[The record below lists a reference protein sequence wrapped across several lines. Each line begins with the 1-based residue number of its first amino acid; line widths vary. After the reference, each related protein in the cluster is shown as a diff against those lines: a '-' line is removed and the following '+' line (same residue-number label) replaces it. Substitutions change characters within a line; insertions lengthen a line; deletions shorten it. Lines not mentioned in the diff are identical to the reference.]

1 MLKYFLLLLL
11 FVPAESFAFTTGQNA
26 TLVIGHDDFDTGGTI
41 HDNAT
46 SDVLY
51 SPDGVAFDKS
61 GDLWIAD
68 TGFNRL
74 LEFAPPFTSG
84 EEATL
89 VLGQDDFVSTSPA
102 LSATGLD
109 QPYGLAFDSD
119 GNIWVADTNNNRIVE
134 YRTPFTNGET
144 VSLVIGYPSF
154 DKGVYPTTAG
164 SLAAPYGLAF
174 DKSGNLWAVDYYN
187 NRILEY
193 VPPFKNQMN
202 ASLEIGQPDLTSN
215 SDGTTANRLN
225 LPSAIAFDEKGNLW
239 VTDSLNNRVLEF
251 SYPFSTDQSAT
262 LVVGQENFT
271 TNLPGVT
278 DDSMNTPYGIIFDR
292 SGNLWVTDG
301 NNARVLGYTPP
312 FSNGMSAS
320 LVLGQTNF
328 AEMVSGT
335 SANLLAEPYDVKV
348 DNSGN
353 LWVADTDNN
362 RVLEFATTVTST
374 QIPSWVKNN
383 AKWWSEDTISD
394 QTFVS
399 GIQYMI
405 KEGIIVVPST
415 NSSTSQSQQIPSW
428 IKNSAGWWASG
439 QISDDSFVKGIQYLI
454 SNGIINVG

>member
-74 LEFAPPFTSG
+74 LEFSPPFTSG
-84 EEATL
+84 EKATL

-109 QPYGLAFDSD
+109 QPYGLTFDNG
-119 GNIWVADTNNNRIVE
+119 GNMWVADTNNNRIVE
-134 YRTPFTNGET
+134 YKTPFTNGET

-174 DKSGNLWAVDYYN
+174 DRSGDLWAVDYYN
-187 NRILEY
+187 NRVLEY
-193 VPPFKNQMN
+193 VPPFENQMN
-202 ASLEIGQPDLTSN
+202 ASLAIGQPDLTSN

-225 LPSAIAFDEKGNLW
+225 LPSAIAFDENGNLW

-262 LVVGQENFT
+262 LVIGQNNFT
-271 TNLPGVT
+271 TNFPGIT
-278 DDSMNTPYGIIFDR
+278 DSSLNTPYGIIFDK

-301 NNARVLGYTPP
+301 NNARVLEYTTP

-320 LVLGQTNF
+320 VVLGQTNF
-328 AEMVSGT
+328 SEMTAGT

-348 DNSGN
+348 DDGGN

-362 RVLEFATTVTST
+362 RVLEFATASTGT
-374 QIPSWVKNN
+374 QIPSWVKND
-383 AKWWSEDTISD
+383 AKWWSEGTISD

-405 KEGIIVVPST
+405 KEGVIIVPST

-439 QISDDSFVKGIQYLI
+439 QISDDNFVKGIQYLI

>member
-11 FVPAESFAFTTGQNA
+11 FIPAESFAFTTGQNA

-46 SDVLY
+46 SSVLY
-51 SPDGVAFDKS
+51 SPDGMAFDKS
-61 GDLWIAD
+61 GNLWIAD

-74 LEFAPPFTSG
+74 LEFSSPFTNV
-84 EEATL
+84 EKATL

-102 LSATGLD
+102 LSAIGLD
-109 QPYGLAFDSD
+109 QPYGITFDNN
-119 GNIWVADTNNNRIVE
+119 GNMWVADTNNNRIVE

-193 VPPFKNQMN
+193 VTPFKNQMN
-202 ASLEIGQPDLTSN
+202 ASLVIGQSDLTSN

-239 VTDSLNNRVLEF
+239 ATDSLNNRVLEF

-262 LVVGQENFT
+262 LVIGQENFT
-271 TNLPGVT
+271 TNFLGVT
-278 DDSMNTPYGIIFDR
+278 EDSMNTPYGIIFDK

-301 NNARVLGYTPP
+301 NNARVLEYTPP
-312 FSNGMSAS
+312 FNNGMNAF

-328 AEMVSGT
+328 AEMYMGT
-335 SANLLAEPYDVKV
+335 SANMLSEPYDVKV
-348 DNSGN
+348 DNNGN

-362 RVLEFATTVTST
+362 RVLEFATTSVPEFGPVVST
-374 QIPSWVKNN
+374 VLVLSMVSIIIISTK
-383 AKWWSEDTISD
+383 AKLRFSL
-394 QTFVS
+394 F
-399 GIQYMI
+399 
-405 KEGIIVVPST
+405 
-415 NSSTSQSQQIPSW
+415 
-428 IKNSAGWWASG
+428 
-439 QISDDSFVKGIQYLI
+439 
-454 SNGIINVG
+454 

>member
-1 MLKYFLLLLL
+1 MLKYFLLLLI

-26 TLVIGHDDFDTGGTI
+26 TLVIGHNDFDTGGTI

-46 SDVLY
+46 AGALY
-51 SPDGVAFDKS
+51 SPDGIAFDKS
-61 GDLWIAD
+61 GNLWIVD

-74 LEFAPPFTSG
+74 LEFFPPFTDG
-84 EEATL
+84 EKASL
-89 VLGQDDFVSTSPA
+89 VLGQDDFVSTNPA

-109 QPYGLAFDSD
+109 QPYGITFDND
-119 GNIWVADTNNNRIVE
+119 GNMWVADTNNNRIVE
-134 YRTPFTNGET
+134 YRTPFTNGEA

-202 ASLEIGQPDLTSN
+202 ASLVIGQSDLTSN

-239 VTDSLNNRVLEF
+239 ATDSLNNRVLEF
-251 SYPFSTDQSAT
+251 SYPFSIDQSAT
-262 LVVGQENFT
+262 LVIGQENFT
-271 TNLPGVT
+271 TNFLGVT
-278 DDSMNTPYGIIFDR
+278 DNSMNTPYGIIFDK

-301 NNARVLGYTPP
+301 NNARVLEYIPP
-312 FSNGMSAS
+312 FSNGMNAS
-320 LVLGQTNF
+320 LVLGQTDF
-328 AEMVSGT
+328 AEMHTGT
-335 SANLLAEPYDVKV
+335 SANMLSEPYDVKV

-353 LWVADTDNN
+353 LWIADTDNN
-362 RVLEFATTVTST
+362 RVLEFATTAAGI
-374 QIPSWVKNN
+374 QIPAWVKND

-399 GIQYMI
+399 GIQYMV
-405 KEGIIVVPST
+405 KDGIIVVPST
-415 NSSTSQSQQIPSW
+415 GSSTSQSQQIPSW

-439 QISDDSFVKGIQYLI
+439 QISDSDFVKGIQYLI
-454 SNGIINVG
+454 SNGMVTVG

>member
-11 FVPAESFAFTTGQNA
+11 FIPAESFAFTTDQNA

-46 SDVLY
+46 SNVLY

-61 GDLWIAD
+61 GNLWIAD

-74 LEFAPPFTSG
+74 LEFTPPFTSG

-109 QPYGLAFDSD
+109 QPYGLAFDGD
-119 GNIWVADTNNNRIVE
+119 GNMWVADTNNNRIVE
-134 YRTPFTNGET
+134 YKTPFTNGET

-202 ASLEIGQPDLTSN
+202 ASLVIGQSDLTSN

-225 LPSAIAFDEKGNLW
+225 LPSAVAFDEKGNLW
-239 VTDSLNNRVLEF
+239 VTDSLNNRALEF

-262 LVVGQENFT
+262 LVIGQENFT
-271 TNLPGVT
+271 TNLPGIT
-278 DDSMNTPYGIIFDR
+278 DDSMNTPYGIIFDK

-301 NNARVLGYTPP
+301 NNARVLEYTPP
-312 FSNGMSAS
+312 FSNGMNAS

-328 AEMVSGT
+328 AEMISGT
-335 SANLLAEPYDVKV
+335 AANLLAEPYDVKV

-362 RVLEFATTVTST
+362 RVLEFSTTATSA

-405 KEGIIVVPST
+405 NEGIIVVPST

>member
-51 SPDGVAFDKS
+51 SPDGIAFDKS
-61 GDLWIAD
+61 GNLWIAD

-74 LEFAPPFTSG
+74 LEFSPPFTSG
-84 EEATL
+84 EKAML

-119 GNIWVADTNNNRIVE
+119 GNMWVADTNNNRIVE
-134 YRTPFTNGET
+134 YKAPFTNGEI

-187 NRILEY
+187 NRVLEY
-193 VPPFKNQMN
+193 FPPFKNQMN
-202 ASLEIGQPDLTSN
+202 ASLVIGQPDLTSN

-225 LPSAIAFDEKGNLW
+225 LPSAVAFDEKGNLW

-251 SYPFSTDQSAT
+251 SYPFSTNQFAIS
-262 LVVGQENFT
+262 VIGQENFT

-278 DDSMNTPYGIIFDR
+278 ADSMNTPYGIIFDK

-312 FSNGMSAS
+312 FNNGMSAS

-328 AEMVSGT
+328 AEMIAGT

-348 DNSGN
+348 DDNGN

-362 RVLEFATTVTST
+362 RVLEFATTTTNT
-374 QIPSWVKNN
+374 QIPSWVKND
-383 AKWWSEDTISD
+383 AKWWSENTISD

-405 KEGIIVVPST
+405 KDGIIVVPST

>member
-1 MLKYFLLLLL
+1 MLKYFLLLLI

-46 SDVLY
+46 AGVLY
-51 SPDGVAFDKS
+51 SPDGIAFDKS
-61 GDLWIAD
+61 GNLWIVD

-74 LEFAPPFTSG
+74 LEFFPPFTNG
-84 EEATL
+84 EKATL
-89 VLGQDDFVSTSPA
+89 VLGQDDFVSTNPA

-109 QPYGLAFDSD
+109 QPYGITFDND
-119 GNIWVADTNNNRIVE
+119 GNMWVADTNNNRIVE
-134 YRTPFTNGET
+134 YKMPFTNGEA

-202 ASLEIGQPDLTSN
+202 ASLVIGQSDLTSN

-239 VTDSLNNRVLEF
+239 MTDSLNNRVLEF
-251 SYPFSTDQSAT
+251 SYPFSIDQSAT
-262 LVVGQENFT
+262 LVIGQENFT
-271 TNLPGVT
+271 TNFLGVT
-278 DDSMNTPYGIIFDR
+278 DNSMNTPYGIIFDKD
-292 SGNLWVTDG
+292 GNLWVTDG
-301 NNARVLGYTPP
+301 NNARVLEYIPP
-312 FSNGMSAS
+312 FSNGMNAS
-320 LVLGQTNF
+320 FVLGQTDF
-328 AEMVSGT
+328 AEMHTGT
-335 SANLLAEPYDVKV
+335 SANMLAEPYDVKV

-362 RVLEFATTVTST
+362 RVLEFATTTTGT
-374 QIPSWVKNN
+374 QIPAWVKND
-383 AKWWSEDTISD
+383 ARWWSEDTISD

-399 GIQYMI
+399 GIQYMV
-405 KEGIIVVPST
+405 KDGIIVVPST
-415 NSSTSQSQQIPSW
+415 VSNTSQSQQIPSW

-439 QISDDSFVKGIQYLI
+439 QISDSDFVKGIQYLI
-454 SNGIINVG
+454 SNGIVTVG

>member
-11 FVPAESFAFTTGQNA
+11 FIPAESFAFITDQNA

-61 GDLWIAD
+61 GNLWVAD

-74 LEFAPPFTSG
+74 LEFTPPFTSG
-84 EEATL
+84 KEAML
-89 VLGQDDFVSTSPA
+89 VLGQDDFVSTNPA
-102 LSATGLD
+102 LSATDLD
-109 QPYGLAFDSD
+109 QPYGLVFDRD
-119 GNIWVADTNNNRIVE
+119 GNMWVADTNNNRIVE
-134 YRTPFTNGET
+134 YKTPFTNGEA

-164 SLAAPYGLAF
+164 SLAAPYGLTF

-202 ASLEIGQPDLTSN
+202 ASLVIGQPDLTSN

-225 LPSAIAFDEKGNLW
+225 LPSAVAFDEKGNLW

-271 TNLPGVT
+271 TNLPGIT
-278 DDSMNTPYGIIFDR
+278 GDSMNTPYGIIFDK

-320 LVLGQTNF
+320 LVLGQANF
-328 AEMVSGT
+328 GEMISGT
-335 SANLLAEPYDVKV
+335 SASLLAEPYDVKV

-362 RVLEFATTVTST
+362 RVLEFATTATRT
-374 QIPSWVKNN
+374 HIPSWIKNN
-383 AKWWSEDTISD
+383 AKWWSEDIISD

-405 KEGIIVVPST
+405 KDGIMVVSST

-439 QISDDSFVKGIQYLI
+439 QISDYTFVKGIQYLI
-454 SNGIINVG
+454 SSGIINVG

>member
-1 MLKYFLLLLL
+1 MTFMLKYFLLLLL
-11 FVPAESFAFTTGQNA
+11 FIPAESFAFTTGQNA

-46 SDVLY
+46 SSVLY
-51 SPDGVAFDKS
+51 SPDGMAFDKS
-61 GDLWIAD
+61 GNLWIAD

-74 LEFAPPFTSG
+74 LEFSSPFTNV
-84 EEATL
+84 EKATL

-102 LSATGLD
+102 LSAIGLD
-109 QPYGLAFDSD
+109 QPYGITFDNN
-119 GNIWVADTNNNRIVE
+119 GNMWVADTNNNRIVE

-193 VPPFKNQMN
+193 VTPFKNQMN
-202 ASLEIGQPDLTSN
+202 ASLVIGQSDLTSN

-239 VTDSLNNRVLEF
+239 ATDSLNNRVLEF

-262 LVVGQENFT
+262 LVIGQENFT
-271 TNLPGVT
+271 TNFLGVT
-278 DDSMNTPYGIIFDR
+278 EDSMNTPYGIIFDK

-301 NNARVLGYTPP
+301 NNARVLEYTPP
-312 FSNGMSAS
+312 FNNGMNAF

-328 AEMVSGT
+328 AEMYMGT
-335 SANLLAEPYDVKV
+335 SANMLSEPYDVKV
-348 DNSGN
+348 DNNGN

-362 RVLEFATTVTST
+362 RVLEFATTSVPEFGSVVST
-374 QIPSWVKNN
+374 VLVLSMVSIIIISTK
-383 AKWWSEDTISD
+383 AKLRFSL
-394 QTFVS
+394 F
-399 GIQYMI
+399 
-405 KEGIIVVPST
+405 
-415 NSSTSQSQQIPSW
+415 
-428 IKNSAGWWASG
+428 
-439 QISDDSFVKGIQYLI
+439 
-454 SNGIINVG
+454 

>member
-46 SDVLY
+46 LDNLY

-61 GDLWIAD
+61 GDLWVAD

-74 LEFAPPFTSG
+74 LEFSPPFTNG
-84 EEATL
+84 ENATL
-89 VLGQDDFVSTSPA
+89 VLGQDGFVSTSPA

-109 QPYGLAFDSD
+109 QPYGLAFDNG
-119 GNIWVADTNNNRIVE
+119 GNMWVADTNNNRIVE
-134 YRTPFTNGET
+134 YKTPFTNGEA

-193 VPPFKNQMN
+193 VPPFENQMN
-202 ASLEIGQPDLTSN
+202 ASLVIGQPDLTSN

-225 LPSAIAFDEKGNLW
+225 LPSAIAFDETGNLW

-251 SYPFSTDQSAT
+251 SYPFSTDQSAA
-262 LVVGQENFT
+262 LVIGQNNFT
-271 TNLPGVT
+271 TNLPSIT
-278 DDSMNTPYGIIFDR
+278 DNSMNTPYGIIFDK
-292 SGNLWVTDG
+292 SENLWVTDG
-301 NNARVLGYTPP
+301 NNARVLEYTPP
-312 FSNGMSAS
+312 FSDGMSAS

-328 AEMVSGT
+328 AEMSTGT
-335 SANLLAEPYDVKV
+335 SANMLAEPYDVKV
-348 DNSGN
+348 DAGGN

-362 RVLEFATTVTST
+362 RVLEFATAST
-374 QIPSWVKNN
+374 QIPSWVKND
-383 AKWWSEDTISD
+383 AKWWSDDTISD
-394 QTFVS
+394 QTFLS

-405 KEGIIVVPST
+405 KSGIIVVPTT
-415 NSSTSQSQQIPSW
+415 NSSTTQSQQIPSW

-439 QISDDSFVKGIQYLI
+439 QISDDTFVKGIQYLI

>member
-1 MLKYFLLLLL
+1 MLKYFLLLLI

-26 TLVIGHDDFDTGGTI
+26 TLVIGHNDFDTGGTI

-46 SDVLY
+46 AGVLY
-51 SPDGVAFDKS
+51 SPDGIAFDKS
-61 GDLWIAD
+61 GNLWIVD

-74 LEFAPPFTSG
+74 LEFFPPFTDG
-84 EEATL
+84 EKASL
-89 VLGQDDFVSTSPA
+89 VLGQDDFVSTNPA

-109 QPYGLAFDSD
+109 QPYGITFDNN
-119 GNIWVADTNNNRIVE
+119 GNMWVADTNNNRIVE
-134 YRTPFTNGET
+134 YRTPFTNGEA

-202 ASLEIGQPDLTSN
+202 ASLVIGQSDLTSN

-251 SYPFSTDQSAT
+251 SYPFSIDQSAT
-262 LVVGQENFT
+262 LVIGQENFT
-271 TNLPGVT
+271 TNFLGVT
-278 DDSMNTPYGIIFDR
+278 DNSMNTPYGIIFDK

-301 NNARVLGYTPP
+301 NNARVLEYMQP
-312 FSNGMSAS
+312 FSNGMNAS
-320 LVLGQTNF
+320 LVLGQTDF
-328 AEMVSGT
+328 AEMHTGT
-335 SANLLAEPYDVKV
+335 SANMLSEPYDVKV

-353 LWVADTDNN
+353 LWIADTDNN
-362 RVLEFATTVTST
+362 RVLEFATTAAGT
-374 QIPSWVKNN
+374 QIPAWVKND

-399 GIQYMI
+399 GIQYMV
-405 KEGIIVVPST
+405 KDGIIVVPST
-415 NSSTSQSQQIPSW
+415 GSSTSQSQQIPSW

-439 QISDDSFVKGIQYLI
+439 QISDSDFVKGIQYLI
-454 SNGIINVG
+454 SNGIVTVG

>member
-1 MLKYFLLLLL
+1 MTFMLKYFLLLLL
-11 FVPAESFAFTTGQNA
+11 FIPAESFAFTTGQNA

-46 SDVLY
+46 SSVLY
-51 SPDGVAFDKS
+51 SPDGMAFDKS
-61 GDLWIAD
+61 GNLWIAD

-74 LEFAPPFTSG
+74 LEFSSPFTNV
-84 EEATL
+84 EKATL

-102 LSATGLD
+102 LSAIGLD
-109 QPYGLAFDSD
+109 QPYGITFDNN
-119 GNIWVADTNNNRIVE
+119 GNMWVADTNNNRIVE

-193 VPPFKNQMN
+193 VTPFKNQMN
-202 ASLEIGQPDLTSN
+202 ASLVIGQSDLTSN

-239 VTDSLNNRVLEF
+239 ATDSLNNRVLEF

-262 LVVGQENFT
+262 LVIGQENFT
-271 TNLPGVT
+271 TNFLGVT
-278 DDSMNTPYGIIFDR
+278 EDSMNTPYGIIFDK

-301 NNARVLGYTPP
+301 NNARVLEYTPP
-312 FSNGMSAS
+312 FNNGMNAF

-328 AEMVSGT
+328 AEMYMGT
-335 SANLLAEPYDVKV
+335 SANMLSEPYDVKV
-348 DNSGN
+348 DNNGN

-362 RVLEFATTVTST
+362 RVLEFATTSVPEFGPVVST
-374 QIPSWVKNN
+374 VLVLSMVSIIIISTK
-383 AKWWSEDTISD
+383 AKLRFSL
-394 QTFVS
+394 F
-399 GIQYMI
+399 
-405 KEGIIVVPST
+405 
-415 NSSTSQSQQIPSW
+415 
-428 IKNSAGWWASG
+428 
-439 QISDDSFVKGIQYLI
+439 
-454 SNGIINVG
+454 

>member
-11 FVPAESFAFTTGQNA
+11 FAPAESFAFTTGQNA

-46 SDVLY
+46 SDALY
-51 SPDGVAFDKS
+51 SPDGIAFDKS
-61 GDLWIAD
+61 GNLWVAD

-74 LEFAPPFTSG
+74 LEFSPPFTSG
-84 EEATL
+84 EKATL
-89 VLGQDDFVSTSPA
+89 VLGQDDFVSTNPA

-109 QPYGLAFDSD
+109 QPYGLAFDND
-119 GNIWVADTNNNRIVE
+119 GNMWVADTNNNRIVE
-134 YRTPFTNGET
+134 YKTPFTNGET
-144 VSLVIGYPSF
+144 SSLVIGYPSF

-187 NRILEY
+187 NRVLEY
-193 VPPFKNQMN
+193 VPPFENQMN
-202 ASLEIGQPDLTSN
+202 ASLAIGQPDLTSN

-239 VTDSLNNRVLEF
+239 ATDSLNNRVLEF
-251 SYPFSTDQSAT
+251 SYPFSTDQSAI
-262 LVVGQENFT
+262 LVIGQENFT
-271 TNLPGVT
+271 TNLPGIT
-278 DDSMNTPYGIIFDR
+278 DNSMNTPYGIIFDK

-301 NNARVLGYTPP
+301 NNARVLGYTTP

-335 SANLLAEPYDVKV
+335 SANLLAEPYDVKI
-348 DNSGN
+348 DYSGN

-362 RVLEFATTVTST
+362 RVLEFTTTTTNT
-374 QIPSWVKNN
+374 QIPSWVKND
-383 AKWWSEDTISD
+383 AKWWSENTISD

-405 KEGIIVVPST
+405 KDGIIVVPST